1 MFVPYYFATDGNIL
15 VDEKGIFS
23 APVTGIYRFEVDLS
37 LKPYSSSSSYTSYYK
52 IEAYVGSNKGICYK

>member
-37 LKPYSSSSSYTSYYK
+37 LKPEQYYESYYK
-52 IEAYVGSNKGICYK
+52 IEVYVGANKGKYYK